1 MQNDLKHT
9 APGGNAAV
17 SSHAATSSAPTPP
30 QPSRMRSPAPP
41 LRKNPPSAPDAPDD
55 STQTLAAHDGVP
67 SQVAPA
73 LDVGLLLP
81 TTDKQQPHATPFEGL
96 SMPLKPWW
104 PKLAP
109 LFRSGV
115 LAFVVGRSDDRPY
128 LLCRGSGNA
137 YLIEINRQSSA
148 MHDLLRLC
156 ASSERG
162 DSPTRRNAEEAIDVL
177 ASYDHEYGE
186 RRNTYYRVAP
196 HPDGGI
202 AIDLGDTARTQ
213 VWIKPGHVQLVQMGS
228 CLPFLRPKSMW
239 SLVMPADCG
248 EVDRI
253 YQYIPRDPPTAL
265 LIIAWITYT
274 IAHPKQDASMYVI
287 LVLLGGEGS
296 GKTSLSKRLQRLI
309 DPTAMGV
316 QTFPRNV
323 QDLAVALRS
332 SHLVIYDNIR
342 TISPQMSDALCVSST
357 GGMLTGRKLYTDDG
371 QAILNLHGPVMLNG
385 IHAPIEQPDLAQRCL
400 MIRLPQMA
408 HSDRLPDDVLTAQF
422 EADLPY
428 IMRGL
433 YDLIAEIL
441 KHLPTVKVTVPTR
454 MMGFSR
460 WIAAIEKVNGIR
472 AGLYQS
478 IYHDAVS
485 EAQLDA
491 VMDNPIGEALVALMA
506 RERCGTWTGTP
517 TELLNDLEEFADRRV
532 QRTRDWPNSPIALSK
547 RLQALHTALAA
558 QGISVQTSRG
568 KTRLITIKKTGEN
581 Q

>member
-1 MQNDLKHT
+1 
-9 APGGNAAV
+9 
-17 SSHAATSSAPTPP
+17 
-30 QPSRMRSPAPP
+30 
-41 LRKNPPSAPDAPDD
+41 
-55 STQTLAAHDGVP
+55 
-67 SQVAPA
+67 
-73 LDVGLLLP
+73 
-81 TTDKQQPHATPFEGL
+81 
-96 SMPLKPWW
+96 LKPWW
-104 PKLAP
+104 STLGP
-109 LFRSGV
+109 LLQSGALKFIV
-115 LAFVVGRSDDRPY
+115 SLSDGKSY
-128 LLCRGSGNA
+128 LQCRARGNA
-137 YLIEINRQSSA
+137 QFIEISRQSPG
-148 MHDLLRLC
+148 MNELLRLC
-156 ASSERG
+156 LSAEREG
-162 DSPTRRNAEEAIDVL
+162 PSKRNVEEAIDEL
-177 ASYDHEYGE
+177 DSYAQVYGE
-186 RRNTYYRVAP
+186 RTDTFYRVAP

-202 AIDLGDTARTQ
+202 VIDIGNQDRTQ
-213 VWIKPGHVQLVQMGS
+213 VWIKPGCVQIIETDSNIPFCRTKHM
-228 CLPFLRPKSMW
+228 LPLT
-239 SLVMPADCG
+239 MPADCG

-274 IAHPKQDASMYVI
+274 IAHPKEDASKYVI

-371 QAILNLHGPVMLNG
+371 QATLNLHGPVILNG
-385 IHAPIEQPDLAQRCL
+385 IHASIEQPDLAQRCL
-400 MIRLPQMA
+400 MVRLPQMA
-408 HSDRLPDDVLTAQF
+408 HGDRLPDDVLTAQF

-460 WIAAIEKVNGIR
+460 WIAAIEKVHGMR
-472 AGLYQS
+472 PGLYQS

-506 RERCGTWTGTP
+506 RERCGSWTGTP
-517 TELLNDLEEFADRRV
+517 TELLNDHEEFADRRV

-568 KTRLITIKKTGEN
+568 KTRLITIKKTGEE